1 MSDAAEPKDRTQL
14 YLITP
19 PGIDL
24 ETFPDR
30 LAAVLDAVEISCLRL
45 RLGSQDAD
53 AVARAADAVRL
64 IAHERDVPFVVEKHL
79 ALAERLG
86 LDGVHLEG
94 TRNVRKARETLG
106 EEAIVGTFCG
116 TSRHDGMTAGE
127 AGADYVSFGPVADD
141 GLGGEVAELE
151 LFSWWSDMIELPV
164 VAEGALIGRGDDP
177 LAKLRELAPIA
188 DFLGLGED
196 LWAAGD
202 PVALIRQIDAILG

>member
-1 MSDAAEPKDRTQL
+1 MSDEADPKDRTQL

-19 PGIDL
+19 AGIDP

-30 LAAVLDAVEISCLRL
+30 LAAVLDAVEIACLRL

-64 IAHERDVPFVVEKHL
+64 VAHERDVPFVVEKHL

-106 EEAIVGTFCG
+106 EDAIAGTYCG

-127 AGADYVSFGPVADD
+127 AGADYVSFGPVADA
-141 GLGGEVAELE
+141 GLGEEIADLE

-164 VAEGALIGRGDDP
+164 VAEGAVIGKDGDR
-177 LAKLRELAPIA
+177 LAKLRELAPIT
-188 DFLGLGED
+188 DFIGLGDD
-196 LWAAGD
+196 LWACED
-202 PVALIRQIDAILG
+202 PAAMLREIDKLLG

>member
-1 MSDAAEPKDRTQL
+1 MSEPQDDRTQL

-30 LAAVLDAVEISCLRL
+30 LSAVLDAVEIACLRL

-53 AVARAADAVRL
+53 AVARAADAVRM

-94 TRNVRKARETLG
+94 SRNVRKARETLG

-127 AGADYVSFGPVADD
+127 AGADYVSFGPVADT
-141 GLGGEVAELE
+141 GLGEEIAETE
-151 LFSWWSDMIELPV
+151 LFAWWTETIELPV
-164 VAEGALIGRGDDP
+164 VAEGALIGKGEDP
-177 LAKLRELAPIA
+177 LAKIRELAPVA
-188 DFLGLGED
+188 DFIGLGED
-196 LWAAGD
+196 LWAHDD
-202 PVALIRQIDAILG
+202 PVALLRQIEKLLG